1 MTGRQKIYGRVPG
14 QQRHLWM
21 TLQCPDQ
28 LHLDAFSRGV
38 RGMNDAGQAV
48 PAFQGQRQFAIRP
61 AIKDDRS
68 TLQQNVPY
76 RLRPFLSQNADRGRV
91 AVACAVPLHIL
102 CQQSR
107 RIPLAHVDDAALR
120 QICV

>member
-1 MTGRQKIYGRVPG
+1 M
-14 QQRHLWM
+14 
-21 TLQCPDQ
+21 
-28 LHLDAFSRGV
+28 
-38 RGMNDAGQAV
+38 

-61 AIKDDRS
+61 AIKDDLS
-68 TLQQNVPY
+68 TLQQNVSH
-76 RLRPFLSQNADRGRV
+76 RLRPFLGQNTDRCRV

-107 RIPLAHVDDAALR
+107 RIPLAHVDYAALR

>member
-1 MTGRQKIYGRVPG
+1 MLFPVAT
-14 QQRHLWM
+14 
-21 TLQCPDQ
+21 
-28 LHLDAFSRGV
+28 

-68 TLQQNVPY
+68 TLQQNVSH
-76 RLRPFLSQNADRGRV
+76 RLRPFLDQNADRGLV
-91 AVACAVPLHIL
+91 AVASAGPLHIL